1 MKCCKNENDHS
12 ISLEPTPT
20 ELKTWRFWHIAFL
33 WVSDKKNF
41 ISHFFFILQIDFTL
55 FFFFLFLHY
64 SQTQK
69 KTIIGWIGEY
79 FLFIQSTNVYE
90 IYYSLLDKSTR
101 L

>member
-55 FFFFLFLHY
+55 FFFSF
-64 SQTQK
+64 S
-69 KTIIGWIGEY
+69 
-79 FLFIQSTNVYE
+79 
-90 IYYSLLDKSTR
+90 SLLPNTKKNNNR
-101 L
+101 LDW